1 MRFKVRKKDKGFDK
15 VITHVVRIFKR
26 PAEIV
31 NTTDAPLE
39 HKAIFV
45 ANHCG
50 AKGPFNIT
58 TAFRKIDHDI
68 MTWSAAETGGS
79 LSERWKYFYH
89 VFYHQKLHYS
99 KPRSFISATL
109 FAPIYPMVF
118 RYAGLI
124 PVYKGVRIKKTY
136 NYTVRCLDED
146 VSVIIFPEDSSEGY
160 REIPEE
166 FYRGF
171 VVAAKVYLGK
181 TGIDVPIY
189 PLYYAPHLKK
199 AFVGEPLYYGQLSEE
214 MSDNE
219 MCVLFLEHIRELAAK
234 YGGRS
239 GAQPV
244 GARGGELAAENV

>member
-166 FYRGF
+166 FYRGV
-171 VVAAKVYLGK
+171 VVAAKV
-181 TGIDVPIY
+181 
-189 PLYYAPHLKK
+189 
-199 AFVGEPLYYGQLSEE
+199 
-214 MSDNE
+214 
-219 MCVLFLEHIRELAAK
+219 
-234 YGGRS
+234 
-239 GAQPV
+239 
-244 GARGGELAAENV
+244 